1 MGFGC
6 SFFNAEVISEKIE
19 GFESVLTFKCNMC
32 GKVDVIRTGDTNSS
46 FGSAN
51 RASVVGGLSIGI
63 GYTQL
68 AQLFAAMDIPQM
80 SNGTYLKHH
89 NGISK
94 WVTNLN
100 QHLMSVASKEE
111 TELADE
117 KNEDGI
123 PIIAVIADGA
133 WGKRSYRRN
142 YSALSGASIIG
153 AKSKK
158 NLYMGV
164 KNKYCYLCTR
174 GRDVSD
180 HTCFRNWNKTS
191 TSMEAGIICECFADS
206 ISRHNLIYG
215 QLIGDGDS
223 SVYRHLTELAPY
235 GPTFYIRKIEC
246 RNHLLRNY
254 INKLSDLSK
263 NSSFPKSRRD
273 YVCSLS
279 TLGRFRNAVV
289 KAVQYRKRENLPID
303 TKIENL
309 RRDVLNSPFHILG
322 RHERCQEYF
331 CSGKGDDENLVDI
344 YFECGM
350 LQVITTITQRLADQA
365 SSLLYDTDNNPAE
378 TYNAIVAKFI
388 GGKRINFSLKNSY
401 QLRCE
406 MAAIS
411 FNSRGKLLSLL
422 HKDIC
427 GRAPGYYM
435 SRFLDTQIRRYRN
448 KTMKHYPKMR
458 FATADADYGIVDE
471 NNEPD
476 LPKDEYDSKLSQF
489 LKKLENIDRKK
500 IEEGTLTQSKNDLWK
515 AERRKRITACNFGK
529 ICKLRPTTCTSKT
542 VSFLLYNIF
551 KGNKYTAFGLDSE
564 SVAIQQ
570 FEETYNLK
578 VTICSLIIDKEKPF
592 LACSP
597 DGFVNDDAIIE
608 IKSSLKAGDM
618 DPLEACKSS
627 LINYCVVDS
636 ENKMTLKRNHNYY
649 YQLQGILQITKRTK
663 CYFIVYTMKGIH
675 FEVIK
680 RDNLFWTDRMVAKL
694 ETFYFHALLPE
705 LVDPRRCRNLD
716 LQKIYLKI

>member
-1 MGFGC
+1 MPKVKKNVGAQKKSRRMMLRKARKTESEEEIVSDRDTDPKDVTDVSSVDEDQYSDASLLIESDTETDHIQKEKVLTGRRVVDIQYFLSALKSLQHMGFGC
-6 SFFNAEVISEKIE
+6 SFLKAEVISEKIE

-63 GYTQL
+63 GYPQL

-142 YSALSGASIIG
+142 YSALSGVASIIG

-191 TSMEAGIICECFADS
+191 TSMEAGIICEGFSDS

-273 YVCSLS
+273 YVCNLS

-289 KAVQYRKRENLPID
+289 KAVQYRKHENLPID

-331 CSGKGDDENLVDI
+331 CSGKEDDEVRND
-344 YFECGM
+344 
-350 LQVITTITQRLADQA
+350 
-365 SSLLYDTDNNPAE
+365 
-378 TYNAIVAKFI
+378 KF
-388 GGKRINFSLKNSY
+388 K
-401 QLRCE
+401 
-406 MAAIS
+406 
-411 FNSRGKLLSLL
+411 
-422 HKDIC
+422 
-427 GRAPGYYM
+427 
-435 SRFLDTQIRRYRN
+435 
-448 KTMKHYPKMR
+448 
-458 FATADADYGIVDE
+458 
-471 NNEPD
+471 
-476 LPKDEYDSKLSQF
+476 
-489 LKKLENIDRKK
+489 
-500 IEEGTLTQSKNDLWK
+500 
-515 AERRKRITACNFGK
+515 
-529 ICKLRPTTCTSKT
+529 
-542 VSFLLYNIF
+542 
-551 KGNKYTAFGLDSE
+551 
-564 SVAIQQ
+564 
-570 FEETYNLK
+570 
-578 VTICSLIIDKEKPF
+578 
-592 LACSP
+592 
-597 DGFVNDDAIIE
+597 
-608 IKSSLKAGDM
+608 
-618 DPLEACKSS
+618 
-627 LINYCVVDS
+627 
-636 ENKMTLKRNHNYY
+636 
-649 YQLQGILQITKRTK
+649 
-663 CYFIVYTMKGIH
+663 
-675 FEVIK
+675 
-680 RDNLFWTDRMVAKL
+680 
-694 ETFYFHALLPE
+694 
-705 LVDPRRCRNLD
+705 
-716 LQKIYLKI
+716 